1 MNSRGKRLLSWKKRI
16 RRESAE
22 LEGKMGVTGM
32 ITGAGIDENSAKNP
46 QRILD
51 DAGFEFGG
59 ERGVLAGEAR
69 EEVTQVVG
77 DDGVVHGGKFPLAVG
92 EWRDQIAVDV

>member
-32 ITGAGIDENSAKNP
+32 ITCASVDENSAKNP

-59 ERGVLAGEAR
+59 ERGVLAADGRAVAR
-69 EEVTQVVG
+69 QEVRG
-77 DDGVVHGGKFPLAVG
+77 DGVVHGGKFPLAVG
-92 EWRDQIAVDV
+92 ERRDQIAVDV